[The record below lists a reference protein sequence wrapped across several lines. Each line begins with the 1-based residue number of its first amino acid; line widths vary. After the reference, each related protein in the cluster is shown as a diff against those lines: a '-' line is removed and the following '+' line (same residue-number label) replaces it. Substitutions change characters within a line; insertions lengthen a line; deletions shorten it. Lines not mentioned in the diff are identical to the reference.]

1 MRRNI
6 HVLFA
11 KIKGRRYAMRK
22 EIEKARSLPLKDVS
36 FFLPP
41 DYPAELKAT
50 ILGAGH
56 ERKRA
61 GDDYDWHGNKRGPTE
76 LFIWQYTLAGRG
88 MLSYGGRNYNLLP
101 GDAML
106 LNAPED
112 HRYWLPRNS
121 GEWEFIYLTLGGSEL
136 ARLGLVARQRL
147 GVVVQHPADSPAV
160 QSATNIISAGLKH
173 RLKSRYEL
181 SRRAYSFMMDLLS
194 ETAGNMRGQNEIAA
208 QKARAYCLDHISERI
223 KVEDL
228 AEAANLSRWHFS
240 RAFREAA
247 GTSPGRYI
255 LEAKMLFASHL
266 LLNPATTVKEVA
278 AMCGYHDTSYF
289 CKSFKLV
296 HGVTP
301 GEFCVPRFPGKKPL
315 KPRT

>member
-88 MLSYGGRNYNLLP
+88 MLSYGGRTTI
-101 GDAML
+101 
-106 LNAPED
+106 
-112 HRYWLPRNS
+112 S
-121 GEWEFIYLTLGGSEL
+121 C
-136 ARLGLVARQRL
+136 Q
-147 GVVVQHPADSPAV
+147 
-160 QSATNIISAGLKH
+160 ATPCSSMRPKIG
-173 RLKSRYEL
+173 
-181 SRRAYSFMMDLLS
+181 RASC
-194 ETAGNMRGQNEIAA
+194 R
-208 QKARAYCLDHISERI
+208 ER
-223 KVEDL
+223 V
-228 AEAANLSRWHFS
+228 
-240 RAFREAA
+240 
-247 GTSPGRYI
+247 
-255 LEAKMLFASHL
+255 
-266 LLNPATTVKEVA
+266 
-278 AMCGYHDTSYF
+278 
-289 CKSFKLV
+289 
-296 HGVTP
+296 
-301 GEFCVPRFPGKKPL
+301 
-315 KPRT
+315 